1 METFSIM
8 VYPMSV
14 ILKEQGETSD
24 RISLEDLSK
33 EEQRMYEISSIFV
46 EKGFFDFSIGGI
58 DNEAIINTESNAL
71 ISLYDELVSI
81 VKKRG
86 GFSTEVLTKLYRTF
100 SDEGE
105 MDKAVQ
111 FMRYA
116 NNQGYKGS
124 TVDDLDIP
132 NDTTSKLKKDFESE
146 PNPSGTPSDGPT
158 LAQQSQV
165 PIKVRKRTPGQKKQD
180 LMHLTTTY
188 LKDVLKLDDDE
199 IFRRVDILFGSV
211 ETEKGRLNETEELN
225 EQILRD
231 FKRFL

>member
-8 VYPMSV
+8 VYPMSG

-81 VKKRG
+81 VKKKG

-105 MDKAVQ
+105 MEKAVQ

-116 NNQGYKGS
+116 NKQGHTGS

-158 LAQQSQV
+158 LTQQSRDL
-165 PIKVRKRTPGQKKQD
+165 KVRKRTPGQKKQE
-180 LMHLTTTY
+180 LMHSATTY

-199 IFRRVDILFGSV
+199 IFRRVGILFDSV
-211 ETEKGRLNETEELN
+211 STEKGRLNETEELN